1 MKYRFIADHS
11 DQFPVRTMCRL
22 LGAASSGYYDWRFRP
37 LSDHAIED
45 QLLLPLVRASYA
57 ASSGVYGY
65 RRVHLDL
72 REMGE
77 SCGKHRVARIMKAND
92 IKAIHGYKVPQV
104 IYGRPSI
111 VAPNK
116 LQRVFTVDV

>member
-1 MKYRFIADHS
+1 
-11 DQFPVRTMCRL
+11 
-22 LGAASSGYYDWRFRP
+22 
-37 LSDHAIED
+37 
-45 QLLLPLVRASYA
+45 
-57 ASSGVYGY
+57 
-65 RRVHLDL
+65 
-72 REMGE
+72 MGE

-116 LQRVFTVDV
+116 LQRVFTVARPDVAWVTDITYSAPNLGRRLEDAARA